1 MSLLIQ
7 RPNRQAHTLC
17 DYHCVC
23 SSATE
28 EETTMASKRVL
39 GFPIG
44 IESAALIA
52 VLIALINLSQ
62 SIFAER
68 EPERPSSFEPF
79 NVSYDHRA
87 LIIDG
92 RRRMLVSAGI
102 HYPRATPEVGIV
114 VVVCHKRLD
123 PCGVWIQLQA
133 LQQNIDCVVSEF
145 SYKTASKRD
154 SVRLV
159 WKWILEWIVQEPMWP
174 DLIAKSKEGGADVI
188 QSYAFWNGHEP
199 VRGQYNFEGN
209 YDIVKF
215 VKLVGAKGLY
225 FHFRIGPYVC
235 AEWNFGG
242 FPVWL
247 RDIPGIEFRTDNV
260 PFKKEMQRFVK
271 KMVDLMKQEMLFS
284 WQGGPIIL
292 LQIENEY
299 GNIEGSFGQRGKDYV
314 KWAARMAVGLGAG
327 VPWVMC
333 RQTDAP
339 ENIIDACNGFYC
351 DGFRP
356 NSYKKPALWT
366 EDWNGWYASWGGTVP
381 HRPVQDNAFAVARFF
396 QHGGSFQNYYMPI
409 RTSGGPFYTT
419 SYDYDAPIDEFGLL
433 RQPKWG
439 HLKDLH
445 AAIKLCEPALVS
457 VNNSPQYKRLG
468 PKQEAHVYNGPEYL
482 NSNQSRNEIACSAF
496 LANIDERNTV
506 SVTFRGRAYTL
517 PPWSV
522 SILPDCE
529 NVAFNTAKVSAQ
541 ISVKSIEPGLSQPS
555 DSVRS
560 EELLLQNRDS
570 SISVDWKTMKEPVGA
585 WSESNFTVHGVLEHL
600 NVTKDTSDYLWYIT
614 RVPLFQNCF
623 KFVASLAQL
632 LTFGRWVKVAQPVD
646 LQLGDN
652 ELAILS
658 GTVGL
663 QNYGAF
669 LEKDG
674 AGFRGRI
681 KLAGLKS
688 GDIDLSAS
696 LWTYQVGLKG
706 EFMNVYAPDQ
716 QESVNWVDLSSNSI
730 SSTLTWYQLPHS
742 ASYFDATDGI
752 DPVALDFGSMGKGQ
766 AWVNGHNIG
775 RFWSLVAPKDG
786 CQETCD
792 YRGAY
797 NENKCAK
804 NCGKLT
810 QKWYHVP
817 RSWLKSSD
825 NLLVIFEETGGN
837 PLGISMNLH
846 YTRTICGSVSESDY
860 PPLHRWIRQ
869 SFIHGRVSISG
880 TTPEMQLRCDDG
892 HVISDIVFASYGTPL
907 GSCQHFSTGHC
918 HTDSSVSVVSNIKRL
933 VNCLWACHMRM
944 RAAEPMDLH
953 QYRLVWEGTTVLLRS
968 RMRRLDLIRVDT
980 LLKRWLLKQVAHC
993 PQTQASF
1000 SYDGTG
1006 NRCSTYKLVVLPP
1019 LLYCC
1024 VCQIDSSSW

>member
-1 MSLLIQ
+1 M
-7 RPNRQAHTLC
+7 
-17 DYHCVC
+17 
-23 SSATE
+23 E
-28 EETTMASKRVL
+28 SKRVL

-44 IESAALIA
+44 IGAVVLIA
-52 VLIALINLSQ
+52 VSIALINLSQ
-62 SIFAER
+62 FIFAER
-68 EPERPSSFEPF
+68 PLSFEPF

-92 RRRMLVSAGI
+92 RRRMLISAGI
-102 HYPRATPEVGIV
+102 HYPRATPE
-114 VVVCHKRLD
+114 
-123 PCGVWIQLQA
+123 
-133 LQQNIDCVVSEF
+133 
-145 SYKTASKRD
+145 
-154 SVRLV
+154 
-159 WKWILEWIVQEPMWP
+159 MWP

-199 VRGQYNFEGN
+199 VRGQE
-209 YDIVKF
+209 
-215 VKLVGAKGLY
+215 
-225 FHFRIGPYVC
+225 
-235 AEWNFGG
+235 
-242 FPVWL
+242 
-247 RDIPGIEFRTDNV
+247 
-260 PFKKEMQRFVK
+260 EMQRFVK

-299 GNIEGSFGQRGKDYV
+299 GNIESSFGQRGKDYV

-356 NSYKKPALWT
+356 NSDKKPALWT
-366 EDWNGWYASWGGTVP
+366 EDWNGWYAYWGGTVP

-396 QHGGSFQNYYMPI
+396 QRGGSFQNYYMYFGGTNFG

-419 SYDYDAPIDEFGLL
+419 SYDYDAPIDEYGLL

-445 AAIKLCEPALVS
+445 AAIKLCEPSLVS
-457 VNNSPQYKRLG
+457 VDNSPQYQRLG
-468 PKQEAHVYNGPEYL
+468 PKQEAHVYHGPEYL

-496 LANIDERNTV
+496 LANIDEHNTAR
-506 SVTFRGRAYTL
+506 VTFRGRAYTL

-529 NVAFNTAKVSAQ
+529 NVAFNTAKVNAQ
-541 ISVKSIEPGLSQPS
+541 ISVKSIEPGLSRPL
-555 DSVRS
+555 DSGRS
-560 EELLLQNRDS
+560 EELLHQLRDS
-570 SISVDWKTMKEPVGA
+570 SISMDWKTVKEPVGA
-585 WSESNFTVHGVLEHL
+585 WSESNFTVHGILEHL

-614 RVPLFQNCF
+614 SGVSLDIVVIAGSFLSILMGLVFIYTDYMFQKRISHIWRQMKIGPQSLLIACVILFIF
-623 KFVASLAQL
+623 L
-632 LTFGRWVKVAQPVD
+632 LMA
-646 LQLGDN
+646 N
-652 ELAILS
+652 
-658 GTVGL
+658 L

-674 AGFRGRI
+674 AGFRGGI
-681 KLAGLKS
+681 KLSGLKS
-688 GDIDLSAS
+688 GEIGLSAS
-696 LWTYQVGLKG
+696 LWTYQ
-706 EFMNVYAPDQ
+706 
-716 QESVNWVDLSSNSI
+716 
-730 SSTLTWYQLPHS
+730 T
-742 ASYFDATDGI
+742 YFDAPDGI
-752 DPVALDFGSMGKGQ
+752 DPVALDFESMGKGQ

-804 NCGKLT
+804 NCGKLS
-810 QKWYHVP
+810 QKWYRVP

-837 PLGISMNLH
+837 PLGISVNLH

-860 PPLHRWIRQ
+860 PPLHRWTRQ
-869 SFIHGRVSISG
+869 SSIHGRTSISN

-907 GSCQHFSTGHC
+907 GSCQHFSTGQC
-918 HTDSSVSVVSNIKRL
+918 HADSSLSVVSNSYLHGSTSDRSTSDKKEMNVYSVGFVGALL
-933 VNCLWACHMRM
+933 VRWADNAKTAGILAVDSRI
-944 RAAEPMDLH
+944 
-953 QYRLVWEGTTVLLRS
+953 LVLEAV
-968 RMRRLDLIRVDT
+968 
-980 LLKRWLLKQVAHC
+980 
-993 PQTQASF
+993 
-1000 SYDGTG
+1000 
-1006 NRCSTYKLVVLPP
+1006 
-1019 LLYCC
+1019 
-1024 VCQIDSSSW
+1024 